1 MSYLNVSPPSK
12 PKPGDYTVIRGADT
26 VAERNDARTV
36 LRQQGCKS
44 VRFEP
49 LTDGRIVVHGYL
61 AMLAGAEPA

>member
-1 MSYLNVSPPSK
+1 MIFDVPA
-12 PKPGDYTVIRGADT
+12 PKLRAGEYTVLRGSDT
-26 VAERNDARTV
+26 QAERNDARRV

-61 AMLAGAEPA
+61 ADIAGAEPV